1 MKKKIV
7 NVAVVGTG
15 FGSIS
20 HIPAFNSHKK
30 VKILAIC
37 GRNLKKI
44 NFLKYYNDKI
54 SDIFNKVNNTFA
66 ANKII
71 NQVNDLMK

>member
-44 NFLKYYNDKI
+44 NFLKKKYKI
-54 SDIFNKVNNTFA
+54 KYAFLDYEKFLKLKKV
-66 ANKII
+66 
-71 NQVNDLMK
+71 DLI